1 MKKKLLFP
9 ISILWLAGC
18 FAAAC
23 IFVARCGTNFI
34 DSDMSSEL
42 VLAKLLSEQGGIL
55 AENWFYSTE
64 IKVLNSQIFIAP
76 LFWIFKS
83 WATVRWV
90 GTAVM
95 LALLIAASL
104 FALRSL
110 SVSWTS
116 AIFATGFLLLPLSSD
131 YIYGV
136 IEGIFYIPYVI
147 LSLLPVGLFC
157 CAYNADSG
165 KKRILLTSLCA
176 LLALFSGLSGIRQV
190 FLFYIPAAA
199 ACVIQ
204 IAGEKKIEKNTG
216 SFVYAKTVFLSCA
229 AGALGYLLNKTLL
242 SRIYSFCDYGVDT
255 FGRDLLFTEFSLEGL
270 EQFFNQFFSLLGY
283 KTGAM
288 FSGYILYNALFGLI
302 AVFSLVAVIYVLGN
316 KSFDI
321 KEKHLVLTFLIALTL
336 LLAVFCFTDM
346 DKIGRYS
353 IPVVILLAPII
364 AVFFG
369 KWEADGKI
377 AALLAATLVCLAAVT
392 SMNTYKKLTNGD
404 QNADIKDICAYI
416 DSAGYTEG
424 YSSFWSG
431 NVLTELSNGEIDM
444 RVVGTDYILSADD
457 LGNVYHWLQRKSHLD
472 TQPEGKFFLLLAKIE
487 DESCEL
493 GLTAEYSNDKY
504 IVYGFDSFSDFA
516 ALYGE

>member
-1 MKKKLLFP
+1 MKKKLLFS
-9 ISILWLAGC
+9 ISLIWLAGC

-23 IFVARCGTNFI
+23 AFVAGCGTNFI

-83 WATVRWV
+83 WSTVRCV
-90 GTAVM
+90 GTAIM
-95 LALLIAASL
+95 LALLIASSV

-110 SVSWTS
+110 SVTWTS
-116 AIFATGFLLLPLSSD
+116 ALFATGFLLLPLSSD
-131 YIYGV
+131 YVYGV

-147 LSLLPVGLFC
+147 LSLLPIGFFC
-157 CAYNADSG
+157 RAYDAPSG
-165 KKRILLTSLCA
+165 KKRVLLTGICAVIA
-176 LLALFSGLSGIRQV
+176 LLSGLSGIRQV
-190 FLFYIPAAA
+190 FLFYLPAAA
-199 ACVIQ
+199 ASALLL
-204 IAGEKKIEKNTG
+204 AGEKKIEKG
-216 SFVYAKTVFLSCA
+216 SKSLAYAETVVISCA
-229 AGALGYLLNKTLL
+229 AGLAGYLLNKTVL
-242 SRIYSFCDYGVDT
+242 SRVYSFCDYGVDT
-255 FGRDLLFTEFSLEGL
+255 FGRDLLFTEFSLGGL
-270 EQFFNQFFSLLGY
+270 EQFFNQLFAMLGY

-302 AVFSLVAVIYVLGN
+302 AVCAIAAVICVLRGER
-316 KSFDI
+316 FDI
-321 KEKHLVLTFLIALTL
+321 KEKNLVLTFLIALA
-336 LLAVFCFTDM
+336 LLAVVFCFTDM

-353 IPVVILLAPII
+353 IPVVVLLVPVI

-369 KWEADGKI
+369 KWETDRRI
-377 AALLAATLVCLAAVT
+377 AALLAAALMGLAAVT
-392 SMNTYKKLTNGD
+392 SLNTYKVLARSD
-404 QNADIKDICAYI
+404 QNTMLKDVYAYL

-431 NVLTELSNGEIDM
+431 NVLTELSDGGIDM

-472 TQPEGKFFLLLAKIE
+472 TQPEGKFFLLLTGKEA
-487 DESCEL
+487 ESCRL
-493 GLTAEYSNDKY
+493 GLTEEYSNDRY
-504 IVYGFDSFSDFA
+504 LVYGFENFRDFE
-516 ALYGE
+516 ALYK